1 MTLVTTDYG
10 CRVVKLLVKDKD
22 GQLGDVVLGHRTLPE
37 YYGSNYQGATVGR
50 YANRIGQGTFT
61 HKGKTY
67 TLAKKR
73 RGQRPPRRPRG
84 LPPGAVERRG
94 ERGGRAL
101 HHLLPPQPDGDEGYP
116 GNLDMTVT
124 YTLTAQDELQID
136 YGAVCDQETP
146 YNPTNHSFFNLSGD
160 PQQRCSAPTS
170 PSTPKRS
177 PPSPTT

>member
-1 MTLVTTDYG
+1 MSIQIETFGTLPDGREAKLYTLQNKNGMTLVTTDYG
-10 CRVVKLLVKDKD
+10 CRIVKLLVKDKD

-50 YANRIGQGTFT
+50 YANRIGKGAFT

-67 TLAKKR
+67 TLAKND
-73 RGQRPPRRPRG
+73 GDN
-84 LPPGAVERRG
+84 
-94 ERGGRAL
+94 AL
-101 HHLLPPQPDGDEGYP
+101 HGGPGGYHQVLWSAEVKEGDEPSITFSHRSPDGDEGYP

-146 YNPTNHSFFNLSGD
+146 
-160 PQQRCSAPTS
+160 
-170 PSTPKRS
+170 
-177 PPSPTT
+177 